1 MTPVRGLATIV
12 SGKFKG
18 VIWAMRTSH
27 RRGMTPSR
35 SLENTPI
42 FRGMD
47 WTSLAP
53 RGSRALRSRLQP
65 WKLRPML
72 SCAVYVG

>member
-1 MTPVRGLATIV
+1 MTPVRGLATNV
-12 SGKFKG
+12 SGKFKESYGPCAHLTEG
-18 VIWAMRTSH
+18 V
-27 RRGMTPSR
+27 RRR
-35 SLENTPI
+35 AEVLKTPI
-42 FRGMD
+42 FRDMD

-72 SCAVYVG
+72 SRAVYVG